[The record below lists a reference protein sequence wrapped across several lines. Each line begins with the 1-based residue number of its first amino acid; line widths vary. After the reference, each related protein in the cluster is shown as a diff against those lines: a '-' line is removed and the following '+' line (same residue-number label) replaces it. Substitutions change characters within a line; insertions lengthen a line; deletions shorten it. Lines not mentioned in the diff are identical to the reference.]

1 MSERAIVID
10 RPVDEVYGFFADAE
24 NDPQWRP
31 GVASIRRNGDLVV
44 GTTYSQEIEGPG
56 GRLFSA
62 DLRVTELALGRA
74 VGFVVTTGPVR
85 PRGRYRFIAVG
96 PSATE
101 VTFSLDPGLSWQRW
115 PPLTRRRR
123 SSSSAPSVGLG
134 DGDGARKSRA
144 DDRVFGV
151 TRRGAHSGP
160 FGGLGHFASPSPDPR
175 VVSRSGRGGRGR
187 QGWCV

>member
-101 VTFSLDPGLSWQRW
+101 VTFSLDPGLSWIKRLVMGGAVERSTAATLAALDQAKAILEQR
-115 PPLTRRRR
+115 
-123 SSSSAPSVGLG
+123 A
-134 DGDGARKSRA
+134 
-144 DDRVFGV
+144 
-151 TRRGAHSGP
+151 
-160 FGGLGHFASPSPDPR
+160 
-175 VVSRSGRGGRGR
+175 
-187 QGWCV
+187 